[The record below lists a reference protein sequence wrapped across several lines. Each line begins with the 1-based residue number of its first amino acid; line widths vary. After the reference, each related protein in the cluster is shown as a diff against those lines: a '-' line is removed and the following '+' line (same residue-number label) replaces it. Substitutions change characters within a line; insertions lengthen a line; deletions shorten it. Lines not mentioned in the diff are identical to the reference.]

1 MNAIQPTTAWRS
13 RWNKLIVDPR
23 PLSAAG
29 RRHMRWTAGAL
40 VAAGII
46 LFACLLVDVLQPDRA
61 SFYDSPVREWLVD
74 NRSPTL
80 TVVMIGLAIVFGP
93 VALPIIVLVLTVVW
107 GFTGKHAWR
116 PLLLAIAML
125 TGVILAQ
132 ILAPLIARTRPPVE
146 LMLFGADYSFSF
158 PSGHVLGAAD
168 FVLVLTYLIVSRR
181 PSRRAVAIGF
191 SIAVVCIAL
200 AAISRL
206 YLGYHWA
213 TDALASLSISLVV
226 LSAVIAWDTRHAAR
240 GLQPGA
246 AGSNEAVDAVRDQ
259 ADADQDQGD
268 RSERQGGERLE
279 RPIEPGGFTGILGER
294 GGTDEDRDDGERD
307 ALGDIPDD
315 AEGDDRAPDRPA
327 RHGDV

>member
-1 MNAIQPTTAWRS
+1 MGGIRSTTVWRTRYGKFVVDARTLSTARRRQLRLTAIA
-13 RWNKLIVDPR
+13 L
-23 PLSAAG
+23 AG
-29 RRHMRWTAGAL
+29 
-40 VAAGII
+40 VGIL
-46 LFACLLVDVLQPDRA
+46 LFVGVLVDVLQADRS

-80 TVVMIGLAIVFGP
+80 TLIMIGLAIIFGP

-107 GFTGKHAWR
+107 GVWGKHAWR

-132 ILAPLIARTRPPVE
+132 ILAPLIARSRPPIE
-146 LMLFGADYSFSF
+146 LMLFGADHSYSF

-168 FVLVLTYLIVSRR
+168 FVLVLTYLVVSRR
-181 PSRRAVAIGF
+181 PGRRAAIIGF
-191 SIAVVCIAL
+191 SIAALCIVV

-226 LSAVIAWDTRHAAR
+226 LGGVIAWDTRHASR

-246 AGSNEAVDAVRDQ
+246 AGANEAVQAVSDQ
-259 ADADQDQGD
+259 ADTDQDQGNG
-268 RSERQGGERLE
+268 SERQGGERLE
-279 RPIEPGGFTGILGER
+279 RPVEPGGFAGIIGDR
-294 GGTDEDRDDGERD
+294 GDADEDRDHGERN
-307 ALGDIPDD
+307 ALGDVADNS
-315 AEGDDRAPDRPA
+315 EGDDRAAGRSA
-327 RHGDV
+327 RHGEV

>member
-1 MNAIQPTTAWRS
+1 MSGTRPTTTWRT
-13 RWNKLIVDPR
+13 RYEKLVVDPR
-23 PLSAAG
+23 PLSEA
-29 RRHMRWTAGAL
+29 RRRQLRVLATAL
-40 VAAGII
+40 VGTGII
-46 LFACLLVDVLQPDRA
+46 LFACVLVDVLQPDRA

-107 GFTGKHAWR
+107 GFAGKHAWR

-132 ILAPLIARTRPPVE
+132 ILAPLVARTRPPIE
-146 LMLFGADYSFSF
+146 LMLFGPDHSFSF

-181 PSRRAVAIGF
+181 YSRRAVVVGF
-191 SIAVVCIAL
+191 SIAVVSIAL

-226 LSAVIAWDTRHAAR
+226 LGAVIAWDTRHASR
-240 GLQPGA
+240 GLQPST
-246 AGSNEAVDAVRDQ
+246 AGTNEAVEAVRDQ
-259 ADADQDQGD
+259 ADPDQDQGD
-268 RSERQGGERLE
+268 RSKR
-279 RPIEPGGFTGILGER
+279 
-294 GGTDEDRDDGERD
+294 
-307 ALGDIPDD
+307 
-315 AEGDDRAPDRPA
+315 
-327 RHGDV
+327 